1 MAEGGTQFPSRWLPG
16 RPGALEAPDAETI
29 LDAVLRLD
37 THLLMV
43 EDPAKWLDSMSMAW
57 GLEVRVPLDQDL
69 VDLMGTCP
77 PALQAASDGRGI
89 LKKLG
94 REMLPAALLDRA
106 RGYFPAPAVRHLD
119 EPYLTML
126 RVALYRPKAKEAE
139 LLQPLSV
146 EILRSRPNDHRT
158 RTGANSFWVLRVLEM
173 YLQARG
179 IS

>member
-1 MAEGGTQFPSRWLPG
+1 
-16 RPGALEAPDAETI
+16 
-29 LDAVLRLD
+29 
-37 THLLMV
+37 
-43 EDPAKWLDSMSMAW
+43 
-57 GLEVRVPLDQDL
+57 
-69 VDLMGTCP
+69 
-77 PALQAASDGRGI
+77 
-89 LKKLG
+89 
-94 REMLPAALLDRA
+94 
-106 RGYFPAPAVRHLD
+106 VRHLD